1 MSITTSFSG
10 YLKRYDGT
18 EVKLQER
25 FSVTKTV
32 TEYGNN
38 KIIIANGSS
47 DISIMPSGLTSA
59 KSFYLDTDN
68 KINVTVYGDTTA
80 SFDIYGGSSGYLY
93 MNGSLSDVRLA
104 NRSATTDA
112 AIIYD
117 LSG

>member
-1 MSITTSFSG
+1 MSITTNFSG

-80 SFDIYGGSSGYLY
+80 SFDIYANGLCY
-93 MNGSLSDVRLA
+93 MNASLSDVRLA
-104 NRSATTDA
+104 NRSATVDA

>member
-1 MSITTSFSG
+1 MAITTSFSG

-25 FSVTKTV
+25 FSVSKTV

-47 DISIMPSGLTSA
+47 NISIMPSGLTSA
-59 KSFYLDTDN
+59 KSFYLDTDS
-68 KINVTVYGDTTA
+68 KINITVYGDTTA
-80 SFDIYGGSSGYLY
+80 SFDIYSNGYCY
-93 MNGSLSDVRLA
+93 MNASLSDVRLA
-104 NRSATTDA
+104 NRNATTDA